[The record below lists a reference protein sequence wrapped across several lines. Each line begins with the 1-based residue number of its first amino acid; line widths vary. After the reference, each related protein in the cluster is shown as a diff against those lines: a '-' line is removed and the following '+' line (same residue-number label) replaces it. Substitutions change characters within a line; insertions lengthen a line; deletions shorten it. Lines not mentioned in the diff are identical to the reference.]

1 MIHIGTVNGDVLENG
16 AVKYETHHHYY
27 GEKTPGNQPAKEL
40 PSELLTPQ
48 AHAILEKL
56 KAADIL
62 DEHWQPIGLTGV
74 QKGLLAA
81 EVANHLGIRNQW
93 KLFGQ
98 LWNEEPE
105 TLRSYMNKGMG
116 LPAGGEF
123 IDRLKAVWKD

>member
-56 KAADIL
+56 KAAGIV
-62 DEHWQPIGLTGV
+62 DEHWQPIGLTGE
-74 QKGLLAA
+74 QKGMLAA
-81 EVANHLGIRNQW
+81 KVAESLGIRNQW

-98 LWNEEPE
+98 LWDEKTE
-105 TLRSYMNKGMG
+105 TLRSYMNKGRG
-116 LPAGGEF
+116 SVSGSEF
-123 IDRLKAVWKD
+123 LDRLITVWKD